1 VVGLA
6 GVALEIHAKT
16 FHLRERGVIDVVDH
30 VERLDHGCVAVA
42 EHGERD
48 RVGGFVFASAS
59 GLSTLTVTGVTPRF
73 WQRRAVGGPGGFVPG
88 PP

>member
-16 FHLRERGVIDVVDH
+16 FHLRERDVIDVVDH
-30 VERLDHGCVAVA
+30 VERLDHGRVAVA

-48 RVGGFVFASAS
+48 RVGGLRLRLGV
-59 GLSTLTVTGVTPRF
+59 GLVDADRDRCDPALL
-73 WQRRAVGGPGGFVPG
+73 AA
-88 PP
+88 